1 MSLRAN
7 GSKLQAVTRELA
19 NQWQL
24 TREYW
29 RDVKSLE
36 FEQKYMAE
44 LLAGVDRALTV
55 IEQLDRLV
63 TKIRSDCE

>member
-29 RDVKSLE
+29 RDIKSLE

-55 IEQLDRLV
+55 IEQLDRIV

>member
-24 TREYW
+24 TRESW

-36 FEQKYMAE
+36 FEQKYIAE

-55 IEQLDRLV
+55 IEQLDRIIA
-63 TKIRSDCE
+63 KIRSDCE

>member
-19 NQWQL
+19 NQWHL

-55 IEQLDRLV
+55 IEQLDRIV